1 MWRHCIWQEYIITSN
16 QANQACSMNP
26 LADPFRGSLCP
37 FSCARFSTGAASAAA
52 AAAGA
57 GASAAE
63 DAMEGSTRRQ
73 TGEVCEDVTC
83 SQRYWKNWDDMYVYI
98 IYIYVIIIIII
109 INFKCYYCYFYYYC
123 YYYDYYYVY
132 YVVVHIYRYV

>member
-98 IYIYVIIIIII
+98 IYIYMLLLLLLSLLFILNVIIVMFIIIVI
-109 INFKCYYCYFYYYC
+109 IMTTIMF
-123 YYYDYYYVY
+123 
-132 YVVVHIYRYV
+132 IMLL